1 MNCIQHNVN
10 NNFSSAGT
18 SMSMNDPDWGRNS
31 SGNQNNDESSKPQ
44 DQDNRGRTGGRHDGP
59 PDLDELWRDFN
70 GRLNRLFGKKG
81 GGHGGGPRGPFDSN
95 GGNGGPSFES
105 AGKGFALALVVGVL
119 VWLASGFYIVQEGR
133 EGVVLQFGKYH
144 HTSMPGFQWRIP
156 YPIQSHEVVNSS
168 QVRIVEVGY
177 RNEVK
182 SKILQEALMLTEDEN
197 IIDIQFA
204 VQYRLKDAGDYL
216 FNMIDPDESVKMAAE
231 TAIRE
236 VVGRNKMDFVLY
248 EGREQIALNTAE
260 VIQEILDKYG
270 AGVLVSSVTV
280 QGVQPPEQVQAAF
293 DDAVKAGQD
302 RERLKN
308 DGEAY
313 ANDVIPR
320 ARGNAARLIEEAN
333 GYSERVLAQ
342 SEGDSARFKSILI
355 EYEKAPKVTKDRL
368 YIDTMQEIYTNVTKV
383 IVGTKNNSQLLY
395 LPLEKL
401 IEKSGVHGLQEDSGL
416 TSAAAKAAE
425 TSPSAPRAVNE
436 GLDTSIRDAM
446 RNRDRGAR

>member
-1 MNCIQHNVN
+1 
-10 NNFSSAGT
+10 
-18 SMSMNDPDWGRNS
+18 MSMNDPDWGRNS
-31 SGNQNNDESSKPQ
+31 SGNQNNDEPAKPQ
-44 DQDNRGRTGGRHDGP
+44 DQDNRRPGGRQDGP

-70 GRLNRLFGKKG
+70 SRLNRLFGKKG
-81 GGHGGGPRGPFDSN
+81 GNGGGPRGPVG
-95 GGNGGPSFES
+95 GGNGGPSMEN
-105 AGKGFALALVVGVL
+105 AGKGFTAVVVVAVL

-144 HTSMPGFQWRIP
+144 HTSMPGFQWRLP

-177 RNEVK
+177 RNDVK
-182 SKILQEALMLTEDEN
+182 SKVLREALMLTEDEN

-216 FNMIDPDESVKMAAE
+216 FNTIDPDESVKMAAE

-236 VVGRNKMDFVLY
+236 VVGRSKMDFVLY

-270 AGVLVSSVTV
+270 TGILVSSVTV

-333 GYSERVLAQ
+333 GYRERVVAQ
-342 SEGDSARFKSILI
+342 SEGDSARFKAVLN

-368 YIDTMQEIYTNVTKV
+368 YIDAMQEIYTNVTKV
-383 IVGTKNNSQLLY
+383 IVDSKGNSQLLY
-395 LPLEKL
+395 LPLDKL
-401 IEKSGVHGLQEDSGL
+401 IEKTSPSNSDGSG
-416 TSAAAKAAE
+416 TASAAAAARAAE
-425 TSPSAPRAVNE
+425 TSPSAPRTGTE
-436 GLDTSIRDAM
+436 GIDTSVRDAM
-446 RNRDRGAR
+446 RNRDRGVR

>member
-1 MNCIQHNVN
+1 
-10 NNFSSAGT
+10 
-18 SMSMNDPDWGRNS
+18 MSMNDPDWGKNS
-31 SGNQNNDESSKPQ
+31 SGNQHNDEQQKPQ
-44 DQDNRGRTGGRHDGP
+44 DQDNNRRPGGRQDGP

-70 GRLNRLFGKKG
+70 SRLNRLFGKKG
-81 GGHGGGPRGPFDSN
+81 GNGGGPRGPF
-95 GGNGGPSFES
+95 GGGTNSGGPSMEN
-105 AGKGFALALVVGVL
+105 AGKGFTVVMVIAVL
-119 VWLASGFYIVQEGR
+119 VWLASGFFIVQEGR

-144 HTSMPGFQWRIP
+144 HTSMPGFQWRLP

-168 QVRIVEVGY
+168 QVRIVEVGF
-177 RNEVK
+177 RNDVK
-182 SKILQEALMLTEDEN
+182 SKVLQEALMLTEDEN

-216 FNMIDPDESVKMAAE
+216 FNMVGPDESVKQAAE

-236 VVGRNKMDFVLY
+236 VVGRSKMDFVLY

-260 VIQEILDKYG
+260 VMQEILDKYG
-270 AGVLVSSVTV
+270 SGILISSVTV

-333 GYSERVLAQ
+333 GYSERVVAQ
-342 SEGDSARFKSILI
+342 SQGDSARFQSILT
-355 EYEKAPKVTKDRL
+355 EYQKAPKVTQNRL
-368 YIDTMQEIYTNVTKV
+368 YLDAMEEIYSNVSKV
-383 IVGTKNNSQLLY
+383 IVDTKNNSQLLY
-395 LPLEKL
+395 LPLDKL
-401 IEKSGVHGLQEDSGL
+401 IEKSGPAKSDASNA
-416 TSAAAKAAE
+416 TSAAAAARAAE
-425 TSPSAPRAVNE
+425 TSPSAPRTNNDVF
-436 GLDTSIRDAM
+436 DTSTRDAM

>member
-1 MNCIQHNVN
+1 
-10 NNFSSAGT
+10 
-18 SMSMNDPDWGRNS
+18 MSMNDPDWGRNS
-31 SGNQNNDESSKPQ
+31 SGSQNNDEPPRPQ
-44 DQDNRGRTGGRHDGP
+44 DNDHRRPGGRQDGP

-70 GRLNRLFGKKG
+70 NRLNRLFGKKG
-81 GGHGGGPRGPFDSN
+81 GGNGGGSRNPLGGGGGPSMEN
-95 GGNGGPSFES
+95 
-105 AGKGFALALVVGVL
+105 AGKGFTVVLVVAVL

-144 HTSMPGFQWRIP
+144 HTSMPGFQWRLP

-177 RNEVK
+177 RNDVK
-182 SKILQEALMLTEDEN
+182 SKVLREALMLTEDEN

-204 VQYRLKDAGDYL
+204 VQYRLKDAGAYL
-216 FNMIDPDESVKMAAE
+216 FNTADPDESVKMAAE

-236 VVGRNKMDFVLY
+236 VVGRSKMDFVLY

-260 VIQEILDKYG
+260 VMQGILDKYG
-270 AGVLVSSVTV
+270 TGILISSVTV

-333 GYSERVLAQ
+333 GYRERVVAQ
-342 SEGDSARFKSILI
+342 SEGDAARFKAILT
-355 EYEKAPKVTKDRL
+355 EYDKAPKVTKDRMYL
-368 YIDTMQEIYTNVTKV
+368 DAMQEIYTNVTKV
-383 IVGTKNNSQLLY
+383 IVDSKNNSQLLY
-395 LPLEKL
+395 LPLDKLVEK
-401 IEKSGVHGLQEDSGL
+401 
-416 TSAAAKAAE
+416 TSPSALESSNAAAAAKSAE
-425 TSPSAPRAVNE
+425 TSPSAPRATSE
-436 GLDTSIRDAM
+436 GFDSSVRDAM

>member
-1 MNCIQHNVN
+1 
-10 NNFSSAGT
+10 
-18 SMSMNDPDWGRNS
+18 MSMNDPDWGRNS
-31 SGNQNNDESSKPQ
+31 SGNQNNDEPTKPQ
-44 DQDNRGRTGGRHDGP
+44 DQDNRRPGGRQDGP

-70 GRLNRLFGKKG
+70 SRLNRLFGKKG
-81 GGHGGGPRGPFDSN
+81 GNGGGPRGPVG
-95 GGNGGPSFES
+95 GGNGGPSMEN
-105 AGKGFALALVVGVL
+105 AGKGFTAVVVVAVL

-144 HTSMPGFQWRIP
+144 HTSMPGFQWRLP

-177 RNEVK
+177 RNDVK
-182 SKILQEALMLTEDEN
+182 SKVLREALMLTEDEN

-216 FNMIDPDESVKMAAE
+216 FNTIDPDESVKMAAE

-236 VVGRNKMDFVLY
+236 VVGRSKMDFVLY

-270 AGVLVSSVTV
+270 TGILVSSVTV

-320 ARGNAARLIEEAN
+320 ARGNAARLREEAD
-333 GYSERVLAQ
+333 GYRARVVAQ
-342 SEGDSARFKSILI
+342 SEGDSARFKAILT

-368 YIDTMQEIYTNVTKV
+368 YIDAMQEIYTNVTKV
-383 IVGTKNNSQLLY
+383 IVDSKGNSQLLY
-395 LPLEKL
+395 LPLDKL
-401 IEKSGVHGLQEDSGL
+401 IEKTGASGSEGKSAA
-416 TSAAAKAAE
+416 SAAAAAKAAE
-425 TSPSAPRAVNE
+425 TSPSAPRGAND
-436 GLDTSIRDAM
+436 GFDTSIRDAM

>member
-1 MNCIQHNVN
+1 
-10 NNFSSAGT
+10 
-18 SMSMNDPDWGRNS
+18 MSMNDPDWGRNS
-31 SGNQNNDESSKPQ
+31 SGNQNNDEPQKPQ
-44 DQDNRGRTGGRHDGP
+44 DQGNRRPGGRQDGP

-70 GRLNRLFGKKG
+70 TRLNRLFGKKG
-81 GGHGGGPRGPFDSN
+81 GDGGGPRGPL
-95 GGNGGPSFES
+95 GGGTGGGPSMEN
-105 AGKGFALALVVGVL
+105 AGKGFTVVLVIGVL
-119 VWLASGFYIVQEGR
+119 IWLASGFYIVQEGR

-144 HTSMPGFQWRIP
+144 HTSMPGFQWRMP

-182 SKILQEALMLTEDEN
+182 SKVLREALMLTEDEN

-216 FNMIDPDESVKMAAE
+216 FNMVDPDETVKMAAE

-236 VVGRNKMDFVLY
+236 VVGRSKMDFVLY

-260 VIQEILDKYG
+260 VMQEILDRYG

-308 DGEAY
+308 DGQAY

-333 GYSERVLAQ
+333 GYRERVVAQ
-342 SEGDSARFKSILI
+342 SEGDSARFKAILT
-355 EYEKAPKVTKDRL
+355 EYQKAPKVTKDRL
-368 YIDTMQEIYTNVTKV
+368 YIDTMQEIYSNVSKV
-383 IVGTKNNSQLLY
+383 IVDTKNNSQLLY
-395 LPLEKL
+395 LPLDKL
-401 IEKSGVHGLQEDSGL
+401 LEKSGPSSQEASNA
-416 TSAAAKAAE
+416 SSAAAAAAKAAE
-425 TSPSAPRAVNE
+425 SSPSAPRA
-436 GLDTSIRDAM
+436 GAGDGIDTSIRDAM
-446 RNRDRGAR
+446 RNRDRGVR

>member
-1 MNCIQHNVN
+1 
-10 NNFSSAGT
+10 
-18 SMSMNDPDWGRNS
+18 MSMNDPDWGRNS
-31 SGNQNNDESSKPQ
+31 SGNQNNDEPQKPQ
-44 DQDNRGRTGGRHDGP
+44 EQGNRRPGNRQDGP

-70 GRLNRLFGKKG
+70 NRLNRLFGKKG
-81 GGHGGGPRGPFDSN
+81 GNGGGPRGPL
-95 GGNGGPSFES
+95 GGGTSGGPSMEN
-105 AGKGFALALVVGVL
+105 AGKGFTAVIGIAVVI
-119 VWLASGFYIVQEGR
+119 WLASGFYIVQEGR

-144 HTSMPGFQWRIP
+144 HTSMPGFQWRMP

-182 SKILQEALMLTEDEN
+182 SKVLREALMLTEDEN

-204 VQYRLKDAGDYL
+204 VQYRLKDAGAYL
-216 FNMIDPDESVKMAAE
+216 FNTADPDETVKMAAE

-236 VVGRNKMDFVLY
+236 VVGRSKMDFVLY

-270 AGVLVSSVTV
+270 TGILVSSVTV

-308 DGEAY
+308 DGQAY

-320 ARGNAARLIEEAN
+320 ARGNAARLLEEAN
-333 GYSERVLAQ
+333 GYRERVVAQ
-342 SEGDSARFKSILI
+342 SEGDSARFKAILT
-355 EYEKAPKVTKDRL
+355 EYQKAPKVTKDRL
-368 YIDTMQEIYTNVTKV
+368 YLDAMQEIYTNVTKV
-383 IVGTKNNSQLLY
+383 IVDTKSNSQLLY
-395 LPLEKL
+395 LPLDKL
-401 IEKSGVHGLQEDSGL
+401 IEKTGPSSQE
-416 TSAAAKAAE
+416 TSNASNAAAAAAKAAE
-425 TSPSAPRAVNE
+425 SSPSAPRAGVAE
-436 GLDTSIRDAM
+436 GVDTSIRDAM
-446 RNRDRGAR
+446 RNRDRGVR

>member
-1 MNCIQHNVN
+1 
-10 NNFSSAGT
+10 
-18 SMSMNDPDWGRNS
+18 MSMNDPDWGRNS
-31 SGNQNNDESSKPQ
+31 SGNQNNDEQQKPQ
-44 DQDNRGRTGGRHDGP
+44 DQDNNRRPGGRQDGP

-70 GRLNRLFGKKG
+70 SRLNRLFGKKG
-81 GGHGGGPRGPFDSN
+81 GGDGGGPRGPL
-95 GGNGGPSFES
+95 GGSGGPSMEN
-105 AGKGFALALVVGVL
+105 AGKGFTAVIVIAVL

-133 EGVVLQFGKYH
+133 EGVILQFGKYH
-144 HTSMPGFQWRIP
+144 HTSMPGFQWRLP

-177 RNEVK
+177 RNDVK
-182 SKILQEALMLTEDEN
+182 SKVLREALMLTEDEN

-216 FNMIDPDESVKMAAE
+216 FNMVDPDESVKMAAE

-236 VVGRNKMDFVLY
+236 VVGRSKMDFVLY

-260 VIQEILDKYG
+260 VMQEILDKYG

-308 DGEAY
+308 DGQAY

-333 GYSERVLAQ
+333 GYRERVVAQ
-342 SEGDSARFKSILI
+342 SEGDASRFKAILT

-368 YIDTMQEIYTNVTKV
+368 YLDAMQEIYSNVSKV

-395 LPLEKL
+395 LPLDKL
-401 IEKSGVHGLQEDSGL
+401 IEKSGPPSSQDTSSSGSSGGGASSP
-416 TSAAAKAAE
+416 TSKSSE
-425 TSPSAPRAVNE
+425 TAPATPRAGND
-436 GLDTSIRDAM
+436 GFDTSVRDAM

>member
-1 MNCIQHNVN
+1 
-10 NNFSSAGT
+10 
-18 SMSMNDPDWGRNS
+18 MSMNDPDWGRNS
-31 SGNQNNDESSKPQ
+31 SGNQNNDEQPKPQ
-44 DQDNRGRTGGRHDGP
+44 DQDNRRPGGRQDGP

-70 GRLNRLFGKKG
+70 NRLNRLFGKKG
-81 GGHGGGPRGPFDSN
+81 GGNGGGPRGPF
-95 GGNGGPSFES
+95 GGGTGSGGPSMEN
-105 AGKGFALALVVGVL
+105 AGKGFTVVIVIAIL

-144 HTSMPGFQWRIP
+144 HTSMPGFQWRMP

-177 RNEVK
+177 RNDVK
-182 SKILQEALMLTEDEN
+182 SKVLREALMLTEDEN

-216 FNMIDPDESVKMAAE
+216 FNMVDPDESVKMAAE

-236 VVGRNKMDFVLY
+236 VVGRNEMDFVLY

-260 VIQEILDKYG
+260 VMQEILDRYG
-270 AGVLVSSVTV
+270 AGILVSSVTV

-333 GYSERVLAQ
+333 GYRERVVAQ
-342 SEGDSARFKSILI
+342 SEGDTSRFKAILT

-368 YIDTMQEIYTNVTKV
+368 YLDAMQEIYSNVSKV
-383 IVGTKNNSQLLY
+383 IVDTKNNSQLLY
-395 LPLEKL
+395 LPLDKL
-401 IEKSGVHGLQEDSGL
+401 IEKSAPSNTESNA
-416 TSAAAKAAE
+416 TSAAAAARAAE
-425 TSPSAPRAVNE
+425 TSPSAPRSSTD
-436 GLDTSIRDAM
+436 GFDTSARDAM
-446 RNRDRGAR
+446 RNRDRGVR

>member
-1 MNCIQHNVN
+1 
-10 NNFSSAGT
+10 
-18 SMSMNDPDWGRNS
+18 MSMNDPEWGRNS
-31 SGNQNNDESSKPQ
+31 SGNQNNDEQQKPQ
-44 DQDNRGRTGGRHDGP
+44 GQDNNRRPTGGRQDGP

-70 GRLNRLFGKKG
+70 GRLNSLFGKKG
-81 GGHGGGPRGPFDSN
+81 GNGGGPRSPF
-95 GGNGGPSFES
+95 GGGVGNGGPSLQN
-105 AGKGFALALVVGVL
+105 AGRGFGIVLVVAVL

-144 HTSMPGFQWRIP
+144 HTSMPGFQWRMP

-177 RNEVK
+177 RQDVK
-182 SKILQEALMLTEDEN
+182 SKVLREALMLTEDEN

-216 FNMIDPDESVKMAAE
+216 FNMLDPDESVKMAAE

-236 VVGRNKMDFVLY
+236 VVGRSKMDFVLY

-260 VIQEILDKYG
+260 VMQEILDRYG
-270 AGVLVSSVTV
+270 AGILVSSVTV

-333 GYSERVLAQ
+333 GYRERVVAQ
-342 SEGDSARFKSILI
+342 SEGDAARFKAILT

-368 YIDTMQEIYTNVTKV
+368 YIDAMQEVYTNVTKV
-383 IVGTKNNSQLLY
+383 IVNSKGNSQLLY
-395 LPLEKL
+395 LPLDKL
-401 IEKSGVHGLQEDSGL
+401 IEKTTPPTPDGGSAA
-416 TSAAAKAAE
+416 SAAAAARAAE
-425 TSPSAPRAVNE
+425 TSPSAPRAGTN
-436 GLDTSIRDAM
+436 GIDTSVRDAL
-446 RNRDRGAR
+446 RNRDRGDR

>member
-1 MNCIQHNVN
+1 
-10 NNFSSAGT
+10 
-18 SMSMNDPDWGRNS
+18 MSMNDPDWGRNS
-31 SGNQNNDESSKPQ
+31 SGNQNNDEPQKPQ
-44 DQDNRGRTGGRHDGP
+44 DQGNRRPGSRQDGP

-70 GRLNRLFGKKG
+70 NRLNRLFGKKG
-81 GGHGGGPRGPFDSN
+81 GNSGGPGGPFGGGST
-95 GGNGGPSFES
+95 GGPSMEN
-105 AGKGFALALVVGVL
+105 AGKGFTAVIAVAVVI
-119 VWLASGFYIVQEGR
+119 WLLSGFYIVQEGR

-144 HTSMPGFQWRIP
+144 HTSMPGFQWRMP

-182 SKILQEALMLTEDEN
+182 SKVLREALMLTEDEN

-204 VQYRLKDAGDYL
+204 VQYRLKDAGAYL
-216 FNMIDPDESVKMAAE
+216 FNTADPDETVKMAAE

-236 VVGRNKMDFVLY
+236 VVGRSKMDFVLY

-260 VIQEILDKYG
+260 VMQEILDKYG
-270 AGVLVSSVTV
+270 TGILVSSVTV

-308 DGEAY
+308 DGQAY

-320 ARGNAARLIEEAN
+320 ARGNAARLLEEAN
-333 GYSERVLAQ
+333 GYRERVVAQ
-342 SEGDSARFKSILI
+342 SEGDSARFKAILT
-355 EYEKAPKVTKDRL
+355 EYQKAPKVTKDRL

-383 IVGTKNNSQLLY
+383 IVDTKSNSQLLY
-395 LPLEKL
+395 LPLDKL
-401 IEKSGVHGLQEDSGL
+401 IEKSGPSSQE
-416 TSAAAKAAE
+416 TSNASNAAAAAAKAAE
-425 TSPSAPRAVNE
+425 SSPSAPRAGIAE
-436 GLDTSIRDAM
+436 GVDTSIRDAM
-446 RNRDRGAR
+446 RNRDRGVR

>member
-1 MNCIQHNVN
+1 
-10 NNFSSAGT
+10 
-18 SMSMNDPDWGRNS
+18 MSMNDPDWGRNS
-31 SGNQNNDESSKPQ
+31 SGNQNNDEPAKPQ
-44 DQDNRGRTGGRHDGP
+44 DQDNRRPGGRQDGP

-70 GRLNRLFGKKG
+70 SRLNRLFGKKG
-81 GGHGGGPRGPFDSN
+81 GNGGGPRGPL
-95 GGNGGPSFES
+95 GGGGSGGPSIEN
-105 AGKGFALALVVGVL
+105 AGKGFTAVIVVAVL

-144 HTSMPGFQWRIP
+144 HTSMPGFQWRLP

-177 RNEVK
+177 RNDVK
-182 SKILQEALMLTEDEN
+182 SKVLREALMLTEDEN

-216 FNMIDPDESVKMAAE
+216 FNTIDPDETVKMAAE

-236 VVGRNKMDFVLY
+236 VVGRSKMDFVLY

-260 VIQEILDKYG
+260 VMQEILDKYG
-270 AGVLVSSVTV
+270 TGILVSSVTV

-320 ARGNAARLIEEAN
+320 ARGNAARLLEEAN
-333 GYSERVLAQ
+333 GYRERVVAQ
-342 SEGDSARFKSILI
+342 SEGDSARFKAILT
-355 EYEKAPKVTKDRL
+355 EYEKAPKVTRDRL
-368 YIDTMQEIYTNVTKV
+368 YIDAMQEIYTNVTKV
-383 IVGTKNNSQLLY
+383 IVDSKGNSQLLY
-395 LPLEKL
+395 LPLDKL
-401 IEKSGVHGLQEDSGL
+401 IEKRERHRVR
-416 TSAAAKAAE
+416 KAAVRHLPPLLPKPPKPAHLRHVLPMMDLTLAFAMPCAIVTGE
-425 TSPSAPRAVNE
+425 LVNH
-436 GLDTSIRDAM
+436 A
-446 RNRDRGAR
+446 

>member
-1 MNCIQHNVN
+1 
-10 NNFSSAGT
+10 
-18 SMSMNDPDWGRNS
+18 MSMNDPDWGRNS
-31 SGNQNNDESSKPQ
+31 SGNQNNDEPGKPQ
-44 DQDNRGRTGGRHDGP
+44 DQDNRRPGGGRQDGP

-70 GRLNRLFGKKG
+70 NRLNRLFGKKG
-81 GGHGGGPRGPFDSN
+81 GNNGGPRGPLGS
-95 GGNGGPSFES
+95 GGSGGPSMEN
-105 AGKGFALALVVGVL
+105 AGKGFTAVVVVAVL

-144 HTSMPGFQWRIP
+144 HTSMPGFQWRLP

-177 RNEVK
+177 RNDVK
-182 SKILQEALMLTEDEN
+182 SKVLREALMLTEDEN

-216 FNMIDPDESVKMAAE
+216 FNTIDPDESVKMAAE

-236 VVGRNKMDFVLY
+236 VVGRSKMDFVLY

-260 VIQEILDKYG
+260 VMQEILDKYG
-270 AGVLVSSVTV
+270 TGILVSSVTV

-320 ARGNAARLIEEAN
+320 ARGNAARLLEEAN
-333 GYSERVLAQ
+333 GYQARVVAQ
-342 SEGDSARFKSILI
+342 SEGDSARFKAILT

-368 YIDTMQEIYTNVTKV
+368 YIDAMQEIYTNVTKV
-383 IVGTKNNSQLLY
+383 IVDSKGNSQLLY
-395 LPLEKL
+395 LPLDKL
-401 IEKSGVHGLQEDSGL
+401 IEKTGATGANGSSAA
-416 TSAAAKAAE
+416 SAAAAAKAAE
-425 TSPSAPRAVNE
+425 TSPSAPRAAND
-436 GLDTSIRDAM
+436 GFDTSIRDAM

>member
-1 MNCIQHNVN
+1 
-10 NNFSSAGT
+10 
-18 SMSMNDPDWGRNS
+18 MSMNDPDWGRNS
-31 SGNQNNDESSKPQ
+31 SGNQNNDESGKPQ
-44 DQDNRGRTGGRHDGP
+44 DQDNRRPGGGRQDGP

-70 GRLNRLFGKKG
+70 NRLNRLFGKKG
-81 GGHGGGPRGPFDSN
+81 GNNGGPRGPL
-95 GGNGGPSFES
+95 GGGGSGGPSMEN
-105 AGKGFALALVVGVL
+105 AGKGFTAVIVVAVL

-144 HTSMPGFQWRIP
+144 HTSMPGFQWRLP

-177 RNEVK
+177 RNDVK
-182 SKILQEALMLTEDEN
+182 SKVLREALMLTEDEN

-216 FNMIDPDESVKMAAE
+216 FNTIDPDESVKMAAE

-236 VVGRNKMDFVLY
+236 VVGRSKMDFVLY

-260 VIQEILDKYG
+260 VMQEILDKYG
-270 AGVLVSSVTV
+270 TGILVSSVTV

-320 ARGNAARLIEEAN
+320 ARGNAARLLEEAN
-333 GYSERVLAQ
+333 GYQARVVAQ
-342 SEGDSARFKSILI
+342 SEGDSARFKAILT

-368 YIDTMQEIYTNVTKV
+368 YIDAMQEIYTNVTKV
-383 IVGTKNNSQLLY
+383 IVDSKGNSQLLY
-395 LPLEKL
+395 LPLDKL
-401 IEKSGVHGLQEDSGL
+401 IEKTGATGANGSSAA
-416 TSAAAKAAE
+416 SAAAAAKAAE
-425 TSPSAPRAVNE
+425 TSPSAPRAAND
-436 GLDTSIRDAM
+436 GFDTSIRDAM

>member
-1 MNCIQHNVN
+1 
-10 NNFSSAGT
+10 
-18 SMSMNDPDWGRNS
+18 MSMNDPDWGRNS
-31 SGNQNNDESSKPQ
+31 SGNQNNDEPAKPQ
-44 DQDNRGRTGGRHDGP
+44 DQDNRRPGGRQDGP

-70 GRLNRLFGKKG
+70 SRLNRLFGKKG
-81 GGHGGGPRGPFDSN
+81 GHGGGPRGPL
-95 GGNGGPSFES
+95 GGGGSGGPSMEN
-105 AGKGFALALVVGVL
+105 AGRGFTAVIVVAVL

-144 HTSMPGFQWRIP
+144 HTSMPGFQWRLP

-177 RNEVK
+177 RNDVK
-182 SKILQEALMLTEDEN
+182 SKVLREALMLTEDEN

-216 FNMIDPDESVKMAAE
+216 FNTIDPDETVKMAAE

-236 VVGRNKMDFVLY
+236 VVGRSKMDFVLY

-260 VIQEILDKYG
+260 VMQEILDKYG
-270 AGVLVSSVTV
+270 TGILVSSVTV

-320 ARGNAARLIEEAN
+320 ARGNAARLLEEAN
-333 GYSERVLAQ
+333 GYRERVVAQ
-342 SEGDSARFKSILI
+342 SEGDSARFKAILT

-368 YIDTMQEIYTNVTKV
+368 YIDAMQEIYTNVTKV
-383 IVGTKNNSQLLY
+383 IVDSKGNSQLLY
-395 LPLEKL
+395 LPLDKL
-401 IEKSGVHGLQEDSGL
+401 IEKTGASGAESSA
-416 TSAAAKAAE
+416 TSAAAAAKAAE
-425 TSPSAPRAVNE
+425 TSPSAPRAAND
-436 GLDTSIRDAM
+436 GFDTSIRDAM

>member
-1 MNCIQHNVN
+1 
-10 NNFSSAGT
+10 
-18 SMSMNDPDWGRNS
+18 MSMNDPDWGRNS
-31 SGNQNNDESSKPQ
+31 SGNQNNDEPQKPQ
-44 DQDNRGRTGGRHDGP
+44 DQGNRRPGGRQDGP

-70 GRLNRLFGKKG
+70 TRLNRLFGKKG
-81 GGHGGGPRGPFDSN
+81 GDGGGPRGPL
-95 GGNGGPSFES
+95 GGGTGGGPSMEN
-105 AGKGFALALVVGVL
+105 AGKGFTVVLVIGVL
-119 VWLASGFYIVQEGR
+119 IWLASGFYIVQEGR

-144 HTSMPGFQWRIP
+144 HTSMPGFQWRMP

-182 SKILQEALMLTEDEN
+182 SKVLREALMLTEDEN

-216 FNMIDPDESVKMAAE
+216 FNMVDPDETVKMAAE

-236 VVGRNKMDFVLY
+236 VVGRSKMDFVLY

-260 VIQEILDKYG
+260 VMQEILDRYG

-293 DDAVKAGQD
+293 ADAVKAGQD

-308 DGEAY
+308 DGQAY

-333 GYSERVLAQ
+333 GYRERVVAQ
-342 SEGDSARFKSILI
+342 SEGDSARFKAILT
-355 EYEKAPKVTKDRL
+355 EYQKAPKVTKDRL
-368 YIDTMQEIYTNVTKV
+368 YIDTMQEIYSNVSKV
-383 IVGTKNNSQLLY
+383 IVDTKNNSQLLY
-395 LPLEKL
+395 LPLDKL
-401 IEKSGVHGLQEDSGL
+401 LEKSGPSSQEASNA
-416 TSAAAKAAE
+416 SSAAAAAAKAAE
-425 TSPSAPRAVNE
+425 SSPSAPRA
-436 GLDTSIRDAM
+436 GAGDGIDTSIRDAM
-446 RNRDRGAR
+446 RNRDRGVR

>member
-1 MNCIQHNVN
+1 
-10 NNFSSAGT
+10 
-18 SMSMNDPDWGRNS
+18 MSMNDPDWGRNS
-31 SGNQNNDESSKPQ
+31 SGNQNNDEPQKPQ
-44 DQDNRGRTGGRHDGP
+44 DQGNRRPDNRQDGP

-70 GRLNRLFGKKG
+70 NRLNRLFGKKG
-81 GGHGGGPRGPFDSN
+81 GNGGGPRGPL
-95 GGNGGPSFES
+95 GGGTSGGPSMEN
-105 AGKGFALALVVGVL
+105 AGKGFTVVIAIAIVI
-119 VWLASGFYIVQEGR
+119 WLASGFYIVQEGR

-144 HTSMPGFQWRIP
+144 HTSMPGFQWRMP

-182 SKILQEALMLTEDEN
+182 SKVLREALMLTEDEN

-216 FNMIDPDESVKMAAE
+216 FNMVDPDETVKMAAE

-236 VVGRNKMDFVLY
+236 VVGRSKMDFVLY

-260 VIQEILDKYG
+260 VMQEILDRYG

-308 DGEAY
+308 DGQAY

-320 ARGNAARLIEEAN
+320 ARGNAARLLEEAN
-333 GYSERVLAQ
+333 GYRERVVAQ
-342 SEGDSARFKSILI
+342 SEGDSARFKAILT
-355 EYEKAPKVTKDRL
+355 EYQKAPKVTKDRL
-368 YIDTMQEIYTNVTKV
+368 YLDAMQEIYTNVTKV
-383 IVGTKNNSQLLY
+383 IVDTKSNSQLLY
-395 LPLEKL
+395 LPLDKL
-401 IEKSGVHGLQEDSGL
+401 IEKTGPSSQE
-416 TSAAAKAAE
+416 TSNASSAAAAAKAAE
-425 TSPSAPRAVNE
+425 SSPSAPRA
-436 GLDTSIRDAM
+436 GTGDGIDTSIRDAM
-446 RNRDRGAR
+446 RNRDRGVR

>member
-1 MNCIQHNVN
+1 
-10 NNFSSAGT
+10 
-18 SMSMNDPDWGRNS
+18 MSMNDPDWGRNS
-31 SGNQNNDESSKPQ
+31 SGNQNNDEPGKPQ
-44 DQDNRGRTGGRHDGP
+44 DQDNRRPGGGRQDGP

-70 GRLNRLFGKKG
+70 NRLNRLFGKKG
-81 GGHGGGPRGPFDSN
+81 GNNGGPRGPL
-95 GGNGGPSFES
+95 GGGGSGGPSMEN
-105 AGKGFALALVVGVL
+105 AGKGFTAVVVVAVL

-144 HTSMPGFQWRIP
+144 HTSMPGFQWRLP

-177 RNEVK
+177 RNDVK
-182 SKILQEALMLTEDEN
+182 SKVLREALMLTEDEN

-216 FNMIDPDESVKMAAE
+216 FNTIDPDESVKMAAE

-236 VVGRNKMDFVLY
+236 VVGRSKMDFVLY

-260 VIQEILDKYG
+260 VMQEILDKYG
-270 AGVLVSSVTV
+270 TGILVSSVTV

-320 ARGNAARLIEEAN
+320 ARGNAARLLEEAN
-333 GYSERVLAQ
+333 GYQARVVAQ
-342 SEGDSARFKSILI
+342 SEGDSARFKAILT

-368 YIDTMQEIYTNVTKV
+368 YIDAMQEIYTNVTKV
-383 IVGTKNNSQLLY
+383 IVDSKGNSQLLY
-395 LPLEKL
+395 LPLDKL
-401 IEKSGVHGLQEDSGL
+401 IEKTGATGANGSSAA
-416 TSAAAKAAE
+416 SAAAAAKAAE
-425 TSPSAPRAVNE
+425 TSPSAPRAAND
-436 GLDTSIRDAM
+436 GFDTSIRDAM

>member
-1 MNCIQHNVN
+1 
-10 NNFSSAGT
+10 
-18 SMSMNDPDWGRNS
+18 MSMNDPDWGRNS
-31 SGNQNNDESSKPQ
+31 SGNQNNDDQPKPQ
-44 DQDNRGRTGGRHDGP
+44 DQDNRRPGGRQDGP

-81 GGHGGGPRGPFDSN
+81 GNGGGPRGPL
-95 GGNGGPSFES
+95 GGGTGGGGPSMEN
-105 AGKGFALALVVGVL
+105 AGRGFSIVVVVAVL

-144 HTSMPGFQWRIP
+144 HTSMPGFQWRLP

-182 SKILQEALMLTEDEN
+182 SKVLREALMLTEDEN

-204 VQYRLKDAGDYL
+204 VQYRLKDAADYL
-216 FNMIDPDESVKMAAE
+216 FNMVDPDESVKQAAE
-231 TAIRE
+231 TAMRE
-236 VVGRNKMDFVLY
+236 VVGRNGMDFVLY

-260 VIQEILDKYG
+260 LTQKILDSYG
-270 AGVLVSSVTV
+270 AGILVSSVTV

-333 GYSERVLAQ
+333 GYQARVVAQ
-342 SEGDSARFKSILI
+342 SEGDSARFKSVLT

-368 YIDTMQEIYTNVTKV
+368 YIDAMQEIYTNVTKV
-383 IVGTKNNSQLLY
+383 IVDSKGNSQLLY
-395 LPLEKL
+395 LPLDKL
-401 IEKSGVHGLQEDSGL
+401 IEKTTPSNSDGSSAA
-416 TSAAAKAAE
+416 TAAAAAKAAE
-425 TSPSAPRAVNE
+425 TSPSAPRAGSN
-436 GLDTSIRDAM
+436 GIDTSVRDAM
-446 RNRDRGAR
+446 RNRDRGVR

>member
-1 MNCIQHNVN
+1 
-10 NNFSSAGT
+10 
-18 SMSMNDPDWGRNS
+18 MSMNDPDWGRNS
-31 SGNQNNDESSKPQ
+31 SGNQNNDEPVKPQ
-44 DQDNRGRTGGRHDGP
+44 DQDNRRPGGRQDGP

-70 GRLNRLFGKKG
+70 SRLNRLFGKKG
-81 GGHGGGPRGPFDSN
+81 GNGGGPRGPL
-95 GGNGGPSFES
+95 GGGGSGGPSIEN
-105 AGKGFALALVVGVL
+105 AGKGFTAVIVVAVL

-144 HTSMPGFQWRIP
+144 HTSMPGFQWRLP

-177 RNEVK
+177 RNDVK
-182 SKILQEALMLTEDEN
+182 SKVLREALMLTEDEN

-216 FNMIDPDESVKMAAE
+216 FNTIDPDETVKMAAE

-236 VVGRNKMDFVLY
+236 VVGRSKMDFVLY

-260 VIQEILDKYG
+260 VMQEILDKYG
-270 AGVLVSSVTV
+270 TGILVSSVTV

-320 ARGNAARLIEEAN
+320 ARGNAARLLEEAN
-333 GYSERVLAQ
+333 GYRERVVAQ
-342 SEGDSARFKSILI
+342 SEGDSARFKAILT
-355 EYEKAPKVTKDRL
+355 EYEKAPKVTRDRL
-368 YIDTMQEIYTNVTKV
+368 YIDAMQEIYTNVTKV
-383 IVGTKNNSQLLY
+383 IVDSKGNSQLLY
-395 LPLEKL
+395 LPLDKL
-401 IEKSGVHGLQEDSGL
+401 IEKTGASSGSESSSA
-416 TSAAAKAAE
+416 TSAAAAAKAAE
-425 TSPSAPRAVNE
+425 TSPSAPRAAND
-436 GLDTSIRDAM
+436 GFDTSIRDAM

>member
-1 MNCIQHNVN
+1 
-10 NNFSSAGT
+10 
-18 SMSMNDPDWGRNS
+18 MSMNDPDWGRNS
-31 SGNQNNDESSKPQ
+31 SGNQNNDEPQKPQ
-44 DQDNRGRTGGRHDGP
+44 DQGNRRPGGRQDGP

-70 GRLNRLFGKKG
+70 NRLNRLFGKKG
-81 GGHGGGPRGPFDSN
+81 GNGGGPRGPL
-95 GGNGGPSFES
+95 GGGTSGGPSMEN
-105 AGKGFALALVVGVL
+105 AGKGFSVAIGVAVVI
-119 VWLASGFYIVQEGR
+119 WLASGFYIVQEGR

-144 HTSMPGFQWRIP
+144 HTSMPGFQWRLP

-168 QVRIVEVGY
+168 QVRIIEVGY

-182 SKILQEALMLTEDEN
+182 SKVLREALMLTEDEN

-216 FNMIDPDESVKMAAE
+216 FNTVDPDESVKMAAE

-236 VVGRNKMDFVLY
+236 VVGRSKMDFVLY

-260 VIQEILDKYG
+260 VMQGILDKYG
-270 AGVLVSSVTV
+270 TGILISSVTV

-308 DGEAY
+308 DGQAY

-320 ARGNAARLIEEAN
+320 ARGNAARLLEEAN
-333 GYSERVLAQ
+333 GYRERVVAQ
-342 SEGDSARFKSILI
+342 SEGDSARFKAILT
-355 EYEKAPKVTKDRL
+355 EYQKAPKVTKDRL

-383 IVGTKNNSQLLY
+383 IVDTKNNSQLLY
-395 LPLEKL
+395 LPLDKL
-401 IEKSGVHGLQEDSGL
+401 LEKSGPSNQESSNA
-416 TSAAAKAAE
+416 TSAAAAAKAAE
-425 TSPSAPRAVNE
+425 SSPSAPRAGAAE
-436 GLDTSIRDAM
+436 GVDTSIRDAM
-446 RNRDRGAR
+446 RNRDRGVR

>member
-1 MNCIQHNVN
+1 
-10 NNFSSAGT
+10 
-18 SMSMNDPDWGRNS
+18 MSMNDPDWGRNS
-31 SGNQNNDESSKPQ
+31 SGNQNNDEPGKSQ
-44 DQDNRGRTGGRHDGP
+44 DQDNRRPGGGRQDGP

-70 GRLNRLFGKKG
+70 NRLNRLFGKKG
-81 GGHGGGPRGPFDSN
+81 GNNGGPRGPL
-95 GGNGGPSFES
+95 GGGGSGGPSMEN
-105 AGKGFALALVVGVL
+105 AGKGFTAVVVVAVL

-144 HTSMPGFQWRIP
+144 HTSMPGFQWRLP

-177 RNEVK
+177 RNDVK
-182 SKILQEALMLTEDEN
+182 SKVLREALMLTEDEN

-216 FNMIDPDESVKMAAE
+216 FNTIDPDESVKMAAE

-236 VVGRNKMDFVLY
+236 VVGRSKMDFVLY

-260 VIQEILDKYG
+260 VMQEILDKYG
-270 AGVLVSSVTV
+270 TGILVSSVTV

-320 ARGNAARLIEEAN
+320 ARGNAARLLEEAN
-333 GYSERVLAQ
+333 GYQARVVAQ
-342 SEGDSARFKSILI
+342 SEGDSARFKAILT

-368 YIDTMQEIYTNVTKV
+368 YIDAMQEIYTNVTKV
-383 IVGTKNNSQLLY
+383 IVDSKGNSQLLY
-395 LPLEKL
+395 LPLDKL
-401 IEKSGVHGLQEDSGL
+401 IEKTGATGANGSSAA
-416 TSAAAKAAE
+416 SAAAAAKAAE
-425 TSPSAPRAVNE
+425 TSPSAPRAAND
-436 GLDTSIRDAM
+436 GFDTSIRDAM